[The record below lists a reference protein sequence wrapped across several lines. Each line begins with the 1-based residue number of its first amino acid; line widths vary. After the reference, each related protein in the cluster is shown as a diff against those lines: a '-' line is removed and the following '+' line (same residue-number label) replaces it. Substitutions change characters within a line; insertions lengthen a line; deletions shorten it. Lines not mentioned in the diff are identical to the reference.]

1 MVLLGALTHIAC
13 TRMYNACPAVTA
25 FWAALT
31 EEISRMSG
39 VPLRFE
45 TYPYP
50 MPIEKLWERPDLG
63 LVFICGRAFALG
75 GMRHKA
81 LAVPVRVSATGQSAG
96 NAASSYHTKILV
108 RRDSPFTGVQD
119 LFGKR
124 IGWTVEHSMSGY
136 LALKL
141 HLESRFGEDAGRML
155 ANTSGPLH
163 TPANCLKA
171 LKEGTVDAA
180 PVDGYFYDLLWRN
193 EPAALAHT
201 RVVAVTREYPMPLL
215 AASPQAGDTVCA
227 SLRTALRGAA
237 NLPRLAPALDGLGL
251 KGFSGPVP
259 EDYAFMAENGD
270 SPHEPAR
277 QHCI

>member
-1 MVLLGALTHIAC
+1 MGALPHIAC

-31 EEISRMSG
+31 VEISRVSG

-50 MPIEKLWERPDLG
+50 MPIEELWKRPDLG

-81 LAVPVRVSATGQSAG
+81 LAVPVRVPPAGQSASA
-96 NAASSYHTKILV
+96 AASDYHTKILV
-108 RRDSPFTGVQD
+108 REDSPFTEVQD
-119 LFGKR
+119 IFGKR
-124 IGWTVEHSMSGY
+124 IGWTVKHSMSGY

-141 HLESRFGEDAGRML
+141 HLERCFGEDARSML
-155 ANTSGPLH
+155 AKTSSPLQ

-171 LKEGTVDAA
+171 LKEKTVDAV
-180 PVDGYFYDLLWRN
+180 PMDGYFYDLLSRN
-193 EPAALAHT
+193 EPAELAHI

-215 AASPQAGDTVCA
+215 VASPQTDDTVCA
-227 SLRTALRGAA
+227 SLRAALRDAA
-237 NLPRLAPALDGLGL
+237 NLPRLAPVLNGLGL
-251 KGFSGPVP
+251 KGFSGPVS

-270 SPHEPAR
+270 
-277 QHCI
+277 